1 MSEKVDGQTKHVM
14 YLPTFQCC
22 LFSTIPSQASVDTET
37 ATTSTNTAAADS
49 AHSLHSCIA
58 VYKTQPYDD
67 INLTMTMPIKI
78 WSIQILVVLL
88 FKMLWCQYVLGLP
101 TTPDPFKGDVKVEDT
116 KKVKNTNSTKGILQA
131 GVDNGGVG
139 ATPLSTAAESV
150 ITFVSVFIV
159 GCVITL
165 SVYSWKR
172 FKPSK
177 GWG

>member
-1 MSEKVDGQTKHVM
+1 
-14 YLPTFQCC
+14 
-22 LFSTIPSQASVDTET
+22 
-37 ATTSTNTAAADS
+37 
-49 AHSLHSCIA
+49 
-58 VYKTQPYDD
+58 
-67 INLTMTMPIKI
+67 MTMPIKI
-78 WSIQILVVLL
+78 WSIQIIFVLFQL
-88 FKMLWCQYVLGLP
+88 FWCQYVFGF
-101 TTPDPFKGDVKVEDT
+101 TTPDPFKKDVKVEDT
-116 KKVKNTNSTKGILQA
+116 KPKVKNTNSTKGSILNSVGGA
-131 GVDNGGVG
+131 DN

>member
-1 MSEKVDGQTKHVM
+1 M
-14 YLPTFQCC
+14 YCTFPP
-22 LFSTIPSQASVDTET
+22 FSVAFLVQSPLKLLWTRRPLLLVLTPRQLTQHTHI
-37 ATTSTNTAAADS
+37 
-49 AHSLHSCIA
+49 HSCIA

-78 WSIQILVVLL
+78 WSIQIIVVLL
-88 FKMLWCQYVLGLP
+88 FKLLWCQYVFGLP